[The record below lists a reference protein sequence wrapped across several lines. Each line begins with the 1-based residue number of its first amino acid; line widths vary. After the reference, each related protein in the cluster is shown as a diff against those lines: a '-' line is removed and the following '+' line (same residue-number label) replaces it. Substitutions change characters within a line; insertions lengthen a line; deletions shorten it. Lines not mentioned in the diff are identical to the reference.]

1 MLTVDAR
8 CGCDRC
14 EERTQDIYRMVG
26 WCSNCKADDILV
38 IYRAG
43 DSVGDQDCPVCE
55 HPYSVRSGSQRLAT
69 PDEVPAA

>member
-1 MLTVDAR
+1 MVTIDAR
-8 CGCDRC
+8 CGCSRC

-26 WCSNCKADDILV
+26 SCSNCGTTDILI

-43 DSVGDQDCPVCE
+43 DSRADLDCPVCGNR
-55 HPYSVRSGSQRLAT
+55 HSVQRYGQRLAS